1 MSPAE
6 AHPRAQ
12 QPFNYAG
19 GPQQDSRGQ
28 QAPGQDW
35 AAPAASAAPSRPS
48 IWAAFGPGRN
58 TFGVVSL
65 LAVAVALLLS
75 TILQIVTALV
85 IVGNGFTFV
94 GLLNGVSAILSI
106 VLTLIALVFGILGLL
121 SSNPSKWPAIAGTS
135 IGAFVFVSTLVGFA
149 TSALYTVF

>member
-1 MSPAE
+1 M
-6 AHPRAQ
+6 
-12 QPFNYAG
+12 
-19 GPQQDSRGQ
+19 
-28 QAPGQDW
+28 
-35 AAPAASAAPSRPS
+35 
-48 IWAAFGPGRN
+48 
-58 TFGVVSL
+58 
-65 LAVAVALLLS
+65 AVALLLS